1 MRSRRLWLPFVKER
15 KIRLRFI
22 PARSIVT
29 VSTTSAAGCWKLAML
44 ALRLPNP
51 QVEQADMAWE
61 MASNQLRPHILRA
74 MLDKTVRPA

>member
-1 MRSRRLWLPFVKER
+1 M
-15 KIRLRFI
+15 
-22 PARSIVT
+22 
-29 VSTTSAAGCWKLAML
+29 STTSAAGFWKLAML

-51 QVEQADMAWE
+51 QVEQADIAWE